1 MSEEKT
7 ALVKT
12 EAPALALSGAVRI
25 NGFADVFT
33 LAKSLSNARGF
44 VPSQFIGQP
53 DALAAVILT
62 GVELGMGPMEAMR
75 SLHVIEGKPTMS
87 AEAMHARARR
97 AGIKTRWVETSA
109 TKATIEVT
117 APGEKPQV
125 MTFTIEEAKAAGL
138 AGKGNWNKH
147 PAAMLR
153 ARATSAAMRAFCPEV
168 LGAGIYE
175 ADSGE
180 LTDGL
185 PSNVIEAE
193 LVKPAAQ
200 NGATKEPTP
209 MERLKACACAADVE
223 AWCDAYSEKVR
234 GNEGRVRLVVT
245 KAAEFQVPELVAK
258 KWLRMEPTS
267 APTELPDGS
276 LSQDP

>member
-1 MSEEKT
+1 MEKQNGT
-7 ALVKT
+7 GLAKA
-12 EAPALALSGAVRI
+12 EGAPSLALSGAVRI
-25 NGFADVFT
+25 NGFGDVFA
-33 LAKSLSNARGF
+33 LAKSLANARGF

-97 AGIKTRWVETSA
+97 AGVKTRWVETSA

-138 AGKGNWNKH
+138 GGKGNWSKH

-175 ADSGE
+175 SESGE
-180 LTDGL
+180 ITDGV
-185 PSNVIEAE
+185 PAETIEVKAE
-193 LVKPAAQ
+193 VVRTEAPKKNGKAVAECTSADELREWCEGHREVVAGAGPKGLAKVVAH
-200 NGATKEPTP
+200 GATLSVSEHVIRQWLGMAP
-209 MERLKACACAADVE
+209 VE
-223 AWCDAYSEKVR
+223 LE
-234 GNEGRVRLVVT
+234 
-245 KAAEFQVPELVAK
+245 
-258 KWLRMEPTS
+258 
-267 APTELPDGS
+267 DGS
-276 LSQDP
+276 LATDPP